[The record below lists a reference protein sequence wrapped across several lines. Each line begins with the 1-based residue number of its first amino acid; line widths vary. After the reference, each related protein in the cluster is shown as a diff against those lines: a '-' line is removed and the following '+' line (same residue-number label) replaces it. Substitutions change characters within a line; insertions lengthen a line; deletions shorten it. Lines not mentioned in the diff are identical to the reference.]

1 MGIVEEMMG
10 NKEVAGEFFKMAG
23 IADKQKSRVKR
34 KIFESR
40 KAAPKFRLPKSAD
53 GNGTKSFV
61 KAENTKRCAAHKP
74 NDIWSSK
81 KEAS

>member
-40 KAAPKFRLPKSAD
+40 KAAPKFRLPTSAD

-61 KAENTKRCAAHKP
+61 KAENTKRSVAHKP

>member
-1 MGIVEEMMG
+1 MGLVEEMLG

-40 KAAPKFRLPKSAD
+40 KAAPKFRPPKSAD
-53 GNGTKSFV
+53 GNGTKFL
-61 KAENTKRCAAHKP
+61 
-74 NDIWSSK
+74 
-81 KEAS
+81 